1 MNTDTYANLPI
12 AQLGH
17 PILRQ
22 TAQVIVDI
30 GSIKTQELISQ
41 LIVRVKSAGG
51 VGIAAPQIFMSERAF
66 IVCSKPTARYPDA
79 PDMPA
84 TAMINPQFLTHG
96 KTIEKAWEGCL
107 SVPSLRGLVPRYTDI
122 SISYFDLQGEKHY
135 QQLTGFIARVFQHEL
150 DHLNG
155 VTFVDRVELT
165 EDLMSEQEW
174 YRQFVN

>member
-1 MNTDTYANLPI
+1 MCLTI
-12 AQLGH
+12 SS
-17 PILRQ
+17 IERVICLRVSSL
-22 TAQVIVDI
+22 TLERIKNEVVI
-30 GSIKTQELISQ
+30 SN
-41 LIVRVKSAGG
+41 SA
-51 VGIAAPQIFMSERAF
+51 
-66 IVCSKPTARYPDA
+66 TA

-84 TAMINPQFLTHG
+84 TAMINPQLLTHG

-155 VTFVDRVELT
+155 ITFVDRVELT